1 MALGIPVTTL
11 KRYTNLSLFPIL
23 SPTLGVLIIPVDPS
37 IPMSERSPVFAG
49 TPAGPISGVNLLS
62 IAYGVLATLAMDK
75 VTLLG
80 TFNSPGDAAKT
91 EGKEDNKYIR
101 RYINLER
108 PV

>member
-91 EGKEDNKYIR
+91 EGKR
-101 RYINLER
+101 TINISDGILI
-108 PV
+108 